1 MSPRDMR
8 LLKSLVQ
15 EERVFVRDLR
25 TQIGSLN
32 PAQNALSLRKRGW
45 RIQTDYIG
53 VHDRDGVL
61 CRPGY
66 YWMEESERERA
77 RIFFEEAERAAA
89 TAPSAKLDISAL
101 ESNKTSNSKDN
112 IGGKG

>member
-8 LLKSLVQ
+8 LLRSLVE

-25 TQIGSLN
+25 SRIGSLN
-32 PAQNALSLRKRGW
+32 PAQNALSLRNQEW

-53 VHDRDGVL
+53 IHDRDGVL

-77 RIFFEEAERAAA
+77 RIFLEKAERAAA
-89 TAPSAKLDISAL
+89 TAPSAKLDISAR
-101 ESNKTSNSKDN
+101 ESNKTSNSKDT